1 MLQDEYDRLAK
12 SVGYVSERQAK
23 DIIYIALEKIKRDAN
38 AGIVEVWAINHD
50 VRGVGIL
57 RSYIRL
63 ADRGIPAPQDI
74 VLDNDARGLL
84 VWVAEKRKPIWMND
98 IRRGASSGRNLLTD
112 EDIGGRYFNIYENTR
127 AFAAVPI
134 EHWDQLQAIVTIEVT
149 DENQNR
155 IEKECI

>member
-38 AGIVEVWAINHD
+38 GGIVEVWTINHD

-74 VLDNDARGLL
+74 VLDLL
-84 VWVAEKRKPIWMND
+84 MRILVAD
-98 IRRGASSGRNLLTD
+98 ISIFMKIHVLLPLFLSN
-112 EDIGGRYFNIYENTR
+112 IGTNCK
-127 AFAAVPI
+127 
-134 EHWDQLQAIVTIEVT
+134 QL
-149 DENQNR
+149 
-155 IEKECI
+155 